1 MQWAMRLQAELR
13 MRANMA
19 VLIRVI
25 YSLEFR
31 TRRME
36 NSENEIAWKKDIL
49 SLSLENLDT
58 MLHL

>member
-31 TRRME
+31 ME

>member
-49 SLSLENLDT
+49 FLSLSKI
-58 MLHL
+58 